1 MRTLLIADVH
11 ANIEALRAL
20 PAADRVICAGDLVG
34 FGPDPDHVV
43 AFLRQTSAICVRGDE
58 DDAVAFDRRHVLPP
72 GFECAAQET
81 RQWTATTINPVTQA
95 FLRALPPE
103 IECRIDGL
111 NIAVI
116 HAYPGDYDLY
126 VEPTQ
131 EQLSRTARAFP
142 HADLIVVGHT
152 HRADLWHVGSTT
164 IVSCGSVGQP
174 AHAGFAA
181 YALLENGRV
190 VLREAPYHVNATLR
204 KIDTMGLGRTARDE
218 VARGLL
224 RGGIRPRDRVAV
236 DERGRAEELR
246 SPAVVA

>member
-1 MRTLLIADVH
+1 
-11 ANIEALRAL
+11 
-20 PAADRVICAGDLVG
+20 
-34 FGPDPDHVV
+34 
-43 AFLRQTSAICVRGDE
+43 VRGDE

-81 RQWTATTINPVTQA
+81 RRWTATTITADTQA

-103 IECRIDGL
+103 IECRIDDL
-111 NIAVI
+111 NVAVI
-116 HAYPGDYDLY
+116 HAYPGDYDRY
-126 VEPTQ
+126 VEPTN
-131 EQLSRTARAFP
+131 EQLSRTTRAFP

-152 HRADLWHVGSTT
+152 HRAGLWHVGSTT

-174 AHAGFAA
+174 AHPGLAA

-190 VLREAPYHVNATLR
+190 VLREALYDVNATLR
-204 KIDTMGLGRTARDE
+204 KVDTMGLGQTARAQ

-224 RGGIRPRDRVAV
+224 QGGVRPRDRVAV
-236 DERGRAEELR
+236 DERRRDEELR